1 MSDEQQ
7 SGQAQTPD
15 RHTLGNAI
23 PDYTTAP
30 TRKPFRNGHLP
41 EIALQVVLGNLPF
54 VLTPEHT
61 ALVRGCPGVSTCLRI
76 LAYFTAHHNAQFNTA
91 VVSDISCA
99 SDLVLTRPTVNKA
112 KNMLMQVGLM
122 RDTGKKWGK
131 GCKVYDFPW
140 FDEQINEPFAV
151 LKSTHIQHS
160 TEQVQNT
167 TLQTETK
174 SKPQP
179 TAKDPFM
186 DLWESVI
193 ADLPSEMKS
202 ALNYKQARPTF
213 IECLA
218 NGWDKYPEQL
228 KDQVMKR
235 HSPGLTEPGW
245 LVNVLKE
252 ITLIKPSKPIIKCD
266 YDNCNGNMHESVEN
280 QQPYRCPKKVQ
291 PF

>member
-1 MSDEQQ
+1 MSDKQQ
-7 SGQAQTPD
+7 GGQAQTPD
-15 RHTLGNAI
+15 HHTLANAVTG
-23 PDYTTAP
+23 YQNAP
-30 TRKPFRNGHLP
+30 TRKLPTHQTEPSVEISWGAYPKEWLTTEQTKSVPGSGGVWLCHAVLMYFAGHWNAKAGTTHVSNHACATDLDIDP
-41 EIALQVVLGNLPF
+41 ATVSKCKKVL
-54 VLTPEHT
+54 
-61 ALVRGCPGVSTCLRI
+61 LR
-76 LAYFTAHHNAQFNTA
+76 T
-91 VVSDISCA
+91 
-99 SDLVLTRPTVNKA
+99 
-112 KNMLMQVGLM
+112 GLM
-122 RDTGKKWGK
+122 ADTGKTTKEG
-131 GCKVYDFPW
+131 VPIYIFPW
-140 FDEQINEPFAV
+140 HRNQINVQSAV
-151 LKSTHIQHS
+151 LNSTHIQHS

-167 TLQTETK
+167 TLQTATK